1 MQNFSPAEEFFHVLS
16 CSRSSV
22 NGFPSL
28 GSLIGDLIVRG
39 DRLFSLEKGVA
50 YYWRFKTVFKRDTWF
65 LSFPPRTNKVKPD
78 FVVFSKPPL
87 FTKETRESFHEG
99 NS

>member
-39 DRLFSLEKGVA
+39 DRLFSLGKGCCLLGSGKNC
-50 YYWRFKTVFKRDTWF
+50 FKGY
-65 LSFPPRTNKVKPD
+65 SFP
-78 FVVFSKPPL
+78 
-87 FTKETRESFHEG
+87 HEQTM
-99 NS
+99 